1 MHFQRFFIHG
11 CSNMAGLVV
20 LAFEVRPL
28 AFTTGSLTQECFM
41 SPQPQTQCW
50 VGPGQQKVDE
60 CFGTPKAPP
69 RGCSHLNVHTYAR
82 TRAHTHTHTHKVSSG
97 QFGFQAP

>member
-28 AFTTGSLTQECFM
+28 VFTTGSLTQERFM
-41 SPQPQTQCW
+41 
-50 VGPGQQKVDE
+50 
-60 CFGTPKAPP
+60 TP
-69 RGCSHLNVHTYAR
+69 SHRPSAGWGLGSR
-82 TRAHTHTHTHKVSSG
+82 R
-97 QFGFQAP
+97 